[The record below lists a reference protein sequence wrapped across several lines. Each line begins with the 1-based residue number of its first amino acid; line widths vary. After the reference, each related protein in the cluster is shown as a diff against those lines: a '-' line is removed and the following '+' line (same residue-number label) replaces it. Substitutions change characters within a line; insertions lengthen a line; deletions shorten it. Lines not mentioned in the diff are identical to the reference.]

1 LNADGARVRAAA
13 ARCVAAVMQGRSLK
27 AVLALERMPFEDS
40 RDRGLLE
47 AIAVDT
53 VRHRRRLEFALSQFL
68 EKPLPRND
76 LLTQSLL
83 LTGLTQLHLLKLSE
97 YAAVSETVEAA
108 RLLGIGGR
116 AGLINAVL
124 RRSQREGLSE
134 STDIAIQES
143 NPDWLVASLKADWP
157 DDWSAI
163 SRANNQIA
171 PTWLRVNAA
180 QGNRADAATAL
191 RENAIEFMLP
201 EFPDSAILLQTA
213 IAPTRLPGWEAGK
226 ITVQDQSAQLAAEAL
241 SVKPGEVVWDMCAA
255 PGGKSAQL
263 LESRPAVLLL
273 TDSDPARLDKIR
285 ELLSRLRLPNDGL
298 AMQALDA
305 TQALPEEL
313 PQAFDAILL
322 DAPCSATGIIRRQ
335 PDVKW
340 HRQAKDIGQLN
351 SLQWRLLKNAWRHL
365 KPGGRL
371 LYSTCSVL
379 KAENER
385 LIDSFLKQ
393 NNDARAIDLGDCFG
407 RVSGAGRQRFPG
419 EDDGDGFYYA
429 LLQKA

>member
-1 LNADGARVRAAA
+1 MNADGARVRAAA

-53 VRHRRRLEFALSQFL
+53 VRHRRRLEFALSHFL

-97 YAAVSETVEAA
+97 YAAVSETVEAV
-108 RLLGIGGR
+108 RLLGIGAR

-134 STDIAIQES
+134 SADIAIQES
-143 NPDWLVASLKADWP
+143 HPDWLVASLKADWP
-157 DDWSAI
+157 DDWLAI
-163 SRANNQIA
+163 IRANNQIA

-180 QGNRADAATAL
+180 QGKRADAATAL
-191 RENAIEFMLP
+191 RENAVDFILP
-201 EFPDSAILLQTA
+201 EFPENAILLQTA
-213 IAPTRLPGWEAGK
+213 IAPTRLPGWVTGK
-226 ITVQDQSAQLAAEAL
+226 ITVQDLSAQLAAEAL
-241 SVKPGEVVWDMCAA
+241 SVKHDEMVWDMCAA

-263 LESRPAVLLL
+263 LETHPSLLLL
-273 TDSDPARLDKIR
+273 TDSDPARLEKIR
-285 ELLSRLRLPNDGL
+285 ELLRRLGLHNDGL

-305 TQALPEEL
+305 TQALSEDL

-371 LYSTCSVL
+371 LYSTCSIL
-379 KAENER
+379 KSENEF
-385 LIDSFLKQ
+385 LIGQFLNQ
-393 NNDARAIDLGDCFG
+393 HADAGVLPLSSKFG
-407 RVSGAGRQRFPG
+407 RLSGAGRQRMPG
-419 EDDGDGFYYA
+419 ENDGDGFFYA
-429 LLQKA
+429 LLTRA